1 MVVQQS
7 RHDEEFRTVL
17 AKLAPGTALRDG
29 VQRIIASHR
38 GALIV
43 IGMSDDVGSVSS
55 GGFSID
61 INCTAQRLSELAK
74 MDGGI
79 ILSSDGERILRANV
93 HFVPNPSIQTDE
105 TGTRH
110 RTAERVARQTGT
122 PVISVSESM
131 RIVTLY
137 LDTGKTVLEEVSSL
151 LFRANQAL
159 ATLERY
165 RARLDE
171 GSASLSALEIE
182 DNVTVRDVVQVL
194 QRAEMVVRIAEEI
207 EDYIVELG
215 TEGRLIQLQLDELMS
230 QVADERAL
238 VVEDY
243 LGDRRRKLETVL
255 HELNS
260 LSTDELL
267 DLERIAKVMSYDANE
282 LEQPVA
288 PRGLRL
294 LAKIPRL
301 PDQVI
306 SKLVKRFDNLQ
317 GVMGASL
324 EDLDEVEGV
333 GETRARSIKD
343 GLARLAESS
352 LLERYV

>member
-1 MVVQQS
+1 L
-7 RHDEEFRTVL
+7 DEERRDDAFRTVL
-17 AKLAPGTALRDG
+17 AKFAPGTMLREA
-29 VQRIIASHR
+29 VQRIIRSHR

-43 IGMSDDVGSVSS
+43 IGNTEAVQAVVS
-55 GGFSID
+55 GGFDVD
-61 INCTAQRLSELAK
+61 INTTAQRLSELAK
-74 MDGGI
+74 MDGAM
-79 ILSSDGERILRANV
+79 ILSNDGDRILRANV
-93 HFVPNPSIQTDE
+93 HLVPNPSITTDE

-110 RTAERVARQTGT
+110 RTAERVAKQTKV
-122 PVISVSESM
+122 PVIAVSEAM

-137 LDTGKTVLEEVSSL
+137 LDRGKLVLEEVSSL

-165 RARLDE
+165 RVRLDE

-182 DNVTVRDVVQVL
+182 DNVTLRDVVQVL

-207 EDYIVELG
+207 EGYVVELG

-238 VVEDY
+238 VVKDY
-243 LGDRRRKLETVL
+243 LGDRRRKLEVVL
-255 HELNS
+255 DELHG
-260 LSTDELL
+260 LSTEELL
-267 DLERIAKVMSYDANE
+267 DLERIAETLAYGADE
-282 LEQPVA
+282 LDRPIA
-288 PRGLRL
+288 PRGYRL

-301 PDQVI
+301 PDAVI
-306 SKLVKRFDNLQ
+306 AKLIKRFNNLQ
-317 GVMGASL
+317 GVLGATL
-324 EDLDEVEGV
+324 EDLDDVEGV
-333 GETRARSIKD
+333 GEARARAIKE

>member
-1 MVVQQS
+1 MQHERRRDDAYRAVVAKLS
-7 RHDEEFRTVL
+7 PGTVL
-17 AKLAPGTALRDG
+17 REG

-43 IGMSDDVGSVSS
+43 IGMNSAVEPVIS
-55 GGFSID
+55 GGIAVD
-61 INCTAQRLSELAK
+61 IKCTAQRLSEIAK
-74 MDGGI
+74 MDGAI
-79 ILSSDGERILRANV
+79 ILSDDGDRILRANV
-93 HFVPNPSIQTDE
+93 HLVPNHNVPTDE

-110 RTAERVARQTGT
+110 RTAERVAKQCRV

-137 LDTGKTVLEEVSSL
+137 LDHGKLVLEEVSSL

-182 DNVTVRDVVQVL
+182 DNATVRDVVQVL

-207 EDYIVELG
+207 EEYIVELG
-215 TEGRLIQLQLDELMS
+215 SEGRLIQLQLDELMA
-230 QVADERAL
+230 QVEDERAL
-238 VVEDY
+238 VVQDY
-243 LGDRRRKLETVL
+243 LADRRHKLESVL
-255 HELNS
+255 EELSS
-260 LSTDELL
+260 LDTEELL
-267 DLERIAKVMSYDANE
+267 DLERIASALRYEPDE
-282 LEQPVA
+282 LDRPVA
-288 PRGLRL
+288 ARGYRL
-294 LAKIPRL
+294 MAKIPRL
-301 PDQVI
+301 PDPVI
-306 SKLVKRFDNLQ
+306 EKLIKRFHNLQ

>member
-1 MVVQQS
+1 MQPH
-7 RHDEEFRTVL
+7 RRNEDFRAVL
-17 AKLAPGTALRDG
+17 AKLSPGTVLREA
-29 VQRIIASHR
+29 VQRVIAGHR

-43 IGMSDDVGSVSS
+43 IGMNSQVEPVIS
-55 GGFSID
+55 GGFDVD

-74 MDGGI
+74 MDGAI
-79 ILSSDGERILRANV
+79 ILSDDGERILRANV
-93 HFVPNPSIQTDE
+93 HLVPNPSISTDE

-110 RTAERVARQTGT
+110 RTAERVARQCKV

-137 LDTGKTVLEEVSSL
+137 INSGKIVLEDVSSL
-151 LFRANQAL
+151 LVRANQAL

-165 RARLDE
+165 RVRLDE

-207 EDYIVELG
+207 EDYVVELG
-215 TEGRLIQLQLDELMS
+215 SEGRLIQLQLDELMS
-230 QVADERAL
+230 QVQDERAL
-238 VVEDY
+238 VVQDY
-243 LGDRRRKLETVL
+243 LADRRRKLETVL
-255 HELNS
+255 DELSS
-260 LSTDELL
+260 LSTEELL
-267 DLERIAKVMSYDANE
+267 ELERIAKALAYDPDEVDQA
-282 LEQPVA
+282 VA
-288 PRGLRL
+288 PRGYRL

-301 PDQVI
+301 PDPVI
-306 SKLVKRFDNLQ
+306 EKLIKRFTNLQ
-317 GVMGASL
+317 GVMAASL
-324 EDLDEVEGV
+324 EDLDDVEGV
-333 GETRARSIKD
+333 GAARARSIKD

>member
-1 MVVQQS
+1 MYERRQRDDAFRAVQA
-7 RHDEEFRTVL
+7 RV
-17 AKLAPGTALRDG
+17 APGTVLREG
-29 VQRIIASHR
+29 LQRIIRSSR

-43 IGMSDDVGSVSS
+43 IGMTQAVEAVAS
-55 GGFSID
+55 GGFDVRIS
-61 INCTAQRLSELAK
+61 CTAQRLSELAK
-74 MDGGI
+74 MDGAI
-79 ILSSDGERILRANV
+79 ILSENGEKILRANV
-93 HFVPNPSIQTDE
+93 HLVPNPGIPTDE

-110 RTAERVARQTGT
+110 RSAERVAKQTKQ
-122 PVISVSESM
+122 PVISVSASM

-137 LDTGKTVLEEVSSL
+137 LDHGKHVLEEVSSL

-207 EDYIVELG
+207 EDYVIELG
-215 TEGRLIQLQLDELMS
+215 TEGRLIQLQLDELMT
-230 QVADERAL
+230 QVGDERAL
-238 VVEDY
+238 VVQDY
-243 LGDRRRKLETVL
+243 IADRRRKLEDVL
-255 HELNS
+255 EELNE

-267 DLERIAKVMSYDANE
+267 DLDRIAKTLGYEPDD
-282 LEQPVA
+282 LDRPVA
-288 PRGLRL
+288 PRGYRL
-294 LAKIPRL
+294 LSRIPRL
-301 PDQVI
+301 PEPI
-306 SKLVKRFDNLQ
+306 IAKLIKRFENLQ

-333 GETRARSIKD
+333 GETRARAIKE
-343 GLARLAESS
+343 GFARLAESS

>member
-1 MVVQQS
+1 MRQD
-7 RHDEEFRTVL
+7 RHDDELRAVL
-17 AKLAPGTALRDG
+17 GKLAPGTVLRDG

-38 GALIV
+38 GALVV
-43 IGMSDDVGSVSS
+43 IGMDDGVESVSS
-55 GGFSID
+55 GGFSIG

-79 ILSSDGERILRANV
+79 ILSGDGDRILKANV
-93 HFVPNPSIQTDE
+93 HFVPNPSIPTDE

-110 RTAERVARQTGT
+110 RTAERVAKQTGH

-131 RIVTLY
+131 RVVTLY
-137 LDTGKTVLEEVSSL
+137 LGSGKIVLEEVSSL

-207 EDYIVELG
+207 EDYVVELG
-215 TEGRLIQLQLDELMS
+215 AEGRLIQLQLDELMS
-230 QVADERAL
+230 QVGNERAL
-238 VVEDY
+238 VVQDY
-243 LGDRRRKLETVL
+243 LGDRRRKLDTVL
-255 HELNS
+255 DDLNS
-260 LSTDELL
+260 LSTEELL
-267 DLERIAKVMSYDANE
+267 DLERIARVMSYDADE

-288 PRGLRL
+288 PRGYRL

-306 SKLVKRFDNLQ
+306 GKLVQRFDNLQ